1 MTISMIMVD
10 SREPKWVHDLKFGGA
25 MKMVTALDYG
35 DAWVTAGNGDM
46 ICIERK
52 APNDLL
58 SSIRDNRL
66 FSQVTGIRA
75 KTPWAYL
82 VVTGVLAA
90 TVQGKVIAEE
100 RVSGWDWNSV
110 QGALLTVQ
118 EMGVRVVFA
127 QSDADY
133 EAMVCRLCSRDRKP
147 EFVIEPLAQPK
158 FMSPGEVMLT
168 ALPGIG
174 LERAQ
179 TLMKEFDNKA
189 YAALIWL
196 TWHRWNEKHPVAGI
210 SEGIKRGVRIALGLD
225 DDLVLDICPDP
236 KHYIGDKEL

>member
-58 SSIRDNRL
+58 GSIKDNRL
-66 FSQVTGIRA
+66 FNQIAGIRA
-75 KTPWAYL
+75 KTPWSYL
-82 VVTGVLAA
+82 VVTGVLTA
-90 TVQGKVIAEE
+90 TVQGKVVADE

-127 QSDADY
+127 QSDNDY

-147 EFVIEPLAQPK
+147 EFVIEPLSQPK
-158 FMSPGEVMLT
+158 FMSPGEIMLT

-179 TLMKEFDNKA
+179 TLLKEFDNRPA
-189 YAALIWL
+189 DALAWL
-196 TWHRWNEKHPVAGI
+196 TWHRWNEDHPVAGI
-210 SEGIKRGVRIALGLD
+210 STGIKKAVRTALNIEDHMILD
-225 DDLVLDICPDP
+225 VCPDEKAP
-236 KHYIGDKEL
+236 QEN

>member
-1 MTISMIMVD
+1 MTVQMIMVD
-10 SREPKWVHDLKFGGA
+10 SREPSWVQELKFGGA

-35 DAWVTAGNGDM
+35 DAWVTASNGDM

-58 SSIRDNRL
+58 GSIKDNRL
-66 FSQVTGIRA
+66 FNQIAGIRA

-82 VVTGVLAA
+82 VVTGILTS
-90 TVQGKVIAEE
+90 TVNGKVVADM

-118 EMGVRVVFA
+118 EMGVRVVFTE
-127 QSDADY
+127 SDQDY
-133 EAMVCRLCSRDRKP
+133 EATVCRLCSRDRKP
-147 EFVIEPLAQPK
+147 ELVIEPLVKPK

-179 TLMKEFDNKA
+179 TLLKEFDNRPA
-189 YAALIWL
+189 DALAWL
-196 TWHRWNEKHPVAGI
+196 TWHRWNEDHPVAGI
-210 SEGIKRGVRIALGLD
+210 GPGVKRTVRAALNLED
-225 DDLVLDICPDP
+225 WHVIDIVRDE
-236 KHYIGDKEL
+236 KYQEN

>member
-1 MTISMIMVD
+1 MVD
-10 SREPKWVHDLKFGGA
+10 SREPSWVHDLKFGGA

-35 DAWVTAGNGDM
+35 DAWATANNGDM

-58 SSIRDNRL
+58 GSIKDNRL
-66 FSQVTGIRA
+66 FNQIAGIRS

-82 VVTGVLAA
+82 VVTGVLTA
-90 TVQGKVIAEE
+90 TVQGKVIADE

-110 QGALLTVQ
+110 QGALVTVQ
-118 EMGVRVVFA
+118 EMGVRVVYC
-127 QSDADY
+127 QSDNDY
-133 EAMVCRLCSRDRKP
+133 EATVCRLCSRERKP

-158 FMSPGEVMLT
+158 FMSPGEIMLT

-179 TLMKEFDNKA
+179 TLLREFDNRPCD
-189 YAALIWL
+189 ALAWL
-196 TWHRWNEKHPVAGI
+196 TWHHWHEDHPIAGI
-210 SEGIKRGVRIALGLD
+210 GQGIKRGVRAALGLSEELVI
-225 DDLVLDICPDP
+225 DLVPDERAQ
-236 KHYIGDKEL
+236 HEGQTTN

>member
-1 MTISMIMVD
+1 MTVQMIMVD
-10 SREPKWVHDLKFGGA
+10 SREPSWVQELKFGGA

-35 DAWVTAGNGDM
+35 DAWVTASNGDM

-58 SSIRDNRL
+58 SSIKDNRL
-66 FSQVTGIRA
+66 FNQIAGIRA

-82 VVTGVLAA
+82 VVTGVLTA
-90 TVQGKVIAEE
+90 TIAGKVIADE

-118 EMGVRVVFA
+118 EMGVRVVYC
-127 QSDADY
+127 QSDNDY
-133 EAMVCRLCSRDRKP
+133 ESTVCRICSRDRKP

-158 FMSPGEVMLT
+158 FMSPGEIMLT

-179 TLMKEFDNKA
+179 TLLREFDNRPA
-189 YAALIWL
+189 DALAWL
-196 TWHRWNEKHPVAGI
+196 TWHRWNEDHPVAGI
-210 SEGIKRGVRIALGLD
+210 GPGVKRTVRAALNLEDHMILD
-225 DDLVLDICPDP
+225 VCPDEKAAP
-236 KHYIGDKEL
+236 

>member
-1 MTISMIMVD
+1 
-10 SREPKWVHDLKFGGA
+10 
-25 MKMVTALDYG
+25 MVTALDYG
-35 DAWVTAGNGDM
+35 DAWVTAANGDM

-58 SSIRDNRL
+58 GSIKDNRL
-66 FSQVTGIRA
+66 FNQIAGIRA
-75 KTPWAYL
+75 KTPWSYL
-82 VVTGVLAA
+82 VVTGVLTA
-90 TVQGKVIAEE
+90 TVQGKVVADE

-127 QSDADY
+127 ESDQDY
-133 EAMVCRLCSRDRKP
+133 EATICRLCNRERKS

-158 FMSPGEVMLT
+158 FMSPGEIMLT

-179 TLMKEFDNKA
+179 TLLREFDNRPCD
-189 YAALIWL
+189 ALAWL
-196 TWHRWNEKHPVAGI
+196 TWHRWNEEHPVAGI
-210 SEGIKRGVRIALGLD
+210 GKGVKTGVRKALNLEDHMILD
-225 DDLVLDICPDP
+225 VCPDE
-236 KHYIGDKEL
+236 KATL

>member
-1 MTISMIMVD
+1 MTISCILLD
-10 SREPKWVHDLKFGGA
+10 SREPTWVHDLKFGGA
-25 MKMVTALDYG
+25 MKMVTTLDYG

-58 SSIRDNRL
+58 GSIKDNRL
-66 FSQVTGIRA
+66 FNQIAGIRA

-82 VVTGVLAA
+82 VITGILTS
-90 TVQGKVIAEE
+90 TVNGKVIADE

-118 EMGVRVVFA
+118 EMGVRVVFTE
-127 QSDADY
+127 SDQDY
-133 EAMVCRLCSRDRKP
+133 EATICRLCNRERKP

-179 TLMKEFDNKA
+179 TLLREFDNRPCD
-189 YAALIWL
+189 ALAWL
-196 TWHRWNEKHPVAGI
+196 TWHRWNEEHPVAGI
-210 SEGIKRGVRIALGLD
+210 GKGIKVGVRKALNLEDHMILD
-225 DDLVLDICPDP
+225 VCPDE
-236 KHYIGDKEL
+236 KATL

>member
-58 SSIRDNRL
+58 GSIKDNRL
-66 FSQVTGIRA
+66 FNQIAGIRA
-75 KTPWAYL
+75 KTPWSYL
-82 VVTGVLAA
+82 VITGVLTA
-90 TVQGKVIAEE
+90 TVQGKVVADE

-110 QGALLTVQ
+110 QGALVTVQ
-118 EMGVRVVFA
+118 EMGVRVVYC
-127 QSDADY
+127 QSDDDY
-133 EAMVCRLCSRDRKP
+133 EATVCRICHRERKP
-147 EFVIEPLAQPK
+147 EFVIEPMAQPRI
-158 FMSPGEVMLT
+158 MSPGEVMLT

-179 TLMKEFDNKA
+179 LLLKEFDNRPCD
-189 YAALIWL
+189 ALAWL
-196 TWHRWNEKHPVAGI
+196 TWHRWNEEYPVAGI
-210 SEGIKRGVRIALGLD
+210 GPGIKAGVRKALNLED
-225 DDLVLDICPDP
+225 WHVIDIVRDE
-236 KHYIGDKEL
+236 KYQEN

>member
-1 MTISMIMVD
+1 MTITAILLD
-10 SREPKWVHDLKFGGA
+10 SREPAWVHDLKFGGA

-35 DAWVTAGNGDM
+35 DAWVTAANGDM

-58 SSIRDNRL
+58 SSIKDNRL
-66 FSQVTGIRA
+66 FNQVAGIRA

-82 VVTGVLAA
+82 VITGILTS
-90 TVQGKVIAEE
+90 TVNGKVIADE

-118 EMGVRVVFA
+118 EMGVRVVFTE
-127 QSDADY
+127 SDQDY
-133 EAMVCRLCSRDRKP
+133 EATVNRLCSRERKP

-158 FMSPGEVMLT
+158 FMSPGEIMLT

-179 TLMKEFDNKA
+179 TLLREFDNRPCD
-189 YAALIWL
+189 ALAWL
-196 TWHRWNEKHPVAGI
+196 TWHRWNEEHPVAGI
-210 SEGIKRGVRIALGLD
+210 GKGIKVSVRKALNLEDHMILD
-225 DDLVLDICPDP
+225 VCPDE
-236 KHYIGDKEL
+236 KATL

>member
-1 MTISMIMVD
+1 MILVD
-10 SREPKWVHDLKFGGA
+10 SREPSWVHSLEFGGA

-35 DAWVTAGNGDM
+35 DAWVTAANGDM

-58 SSIRDNRL
+58 SSIKDNRL
-66 FSQVTGIRA
+66 FNQVAGIRA
-75 KTPWAYL
+75 KTPWSYL
-82 VVTGVLAA
+82 VVTGVLTA
-90 TVQGKVIAEE
+90 TVQGKVVAEE

-118 EMGVRVVFA
+118 EMGVRVVFTE
-127 QSDADY
+127 SDQDY
-133 EAMVCRLCSRDRKP
+133 EATVNRLCSRERKP

-158 FMSPGEVMLT
+158 FMSPGEIMLT

-179 TLMKEFDNKA
+179 TLLREFDNRPCD
-189 YAALIWL
+189 ALAWL
-196 TWHRWNEKHPVAGI
+196 TWHRWNEEHPVAGI
-210 SEGIKRGVRIALGLD
+210 GKGIKIGVRKALNLEDHMILD
-225 DDLVLDICPDP
+225 VCPDE
-236 KHYIGDKEL
+236 KATL

>member
-1 MTISMIMVD
+1 
-10 SREPKWVHDLKFGGA
+10 
-25 MKMVTALDYG
+25 MKMVTTLDYG

-58 SSIRDNRL
+58 GSIKDNRL
-66 FSQVTGIRA
+66 FNQIAGIRA

-82 VVTGVLAA
+82 VITGILTS
-90 TVQGKVIAEE
+90 TVNGKVIADE

-118 EMGVRVVFA
+118 EMGVRVVFTE
-127 QSDADY
+127 SDQDY
-133 EAMVCRLCSRDRKP
+133 EATICRLCNRERKP

-179 TLMKEFDNKA
+179 TLLREFDNRPCD
-189 YAALIWL
+189 ALAWL
-196 TWHRWNEKHPVAGI
+196 TWHRWNEEHPVAGI
-210 SEGIKRGVRIALGLD
+210 GKGIKVGVRKALNLEDHMILD
-225 DDLVLDICPDP
+225 VCPDE
-236 KHYIGDKEL
+236 KATL